1 MKDLNAVIIKVA
13 TSKSAIVI
21 MNVKSYSE
29 SSRVLGSD
37 VREGGKETQLPLFSL
52 TACSSVNPSLHS
64 FVPLLSTAF
73 AVQLLR
79 DVASLFIYPFPIN

>member
-1 MKDLNAVIIKVA
+1 MKDLTAVIIKVA

-52 TACSSVNPSLHS
+52 TACSKCKSLSSLLCPSSEHCICCSVAARRGKLIY
-64 FVPLLSTAF
+64 LSA
-73 AVQLLR
+73 
-79 DVASLFIYPFPIN
+79 PH